1 MKYFIYIIQN
11 KVNNKLYVGITKN
24 IQQRWYTHLSNARY
38 PGSAK
43 HQYIHNAIN
52 KYGAEMFSIMEID
65 SFNDKHKALEAEK
78 FWIEFLQTDIN
89 RFGKTYGYNLT
100 AGGEGTWG
108 RKLTSEHKSKIS
120 HSLMGNQNSL
130 GIKHSD
136 ETKSKMSDVHKG
148 TNNHKARLTEQDIL
162 DIRQFHLEN
171 INNQDLN
178 IFQHLSE
185 KYNLSISGLEKI
197 IYRKTWKHIM

>member
-11 KVNNKLYVGITKN
+11 KVNNKLYVGVTNN

-38 PGSAK
+38 PKSTR
-43 HQYIHNAIN
+43 HQYIHRAIN
-52 KYGAEMFSIMEID
+52 KYGAEMFSILEIE
-65 SFNDKHKALEAEK
+65 SFDKKDDALKAEQ
-78 FWIEFLQTDIN
+78 FWIEFFQTDVN
-89 RFGKTYGYNLT
+89 RFGRMYGYNLT

-108 RKLTSEHKSKIS
+108 RKLTSEHKNKIS
-120 HSLMGNQNSL
+120 HSLIGNKRSL
-130 GIKHSD
+130 GIKHSN
-136 ETKSKMSDVHKG
+136 ETKSKMSVVHKG
-148 TNNHKARLTEQDIL
+148 ANNHKARLTEQNVL

-171 INNQDLN
+171 INNQNLN

-197 IYRKTWKHIM
+197 IYRKTWKHI